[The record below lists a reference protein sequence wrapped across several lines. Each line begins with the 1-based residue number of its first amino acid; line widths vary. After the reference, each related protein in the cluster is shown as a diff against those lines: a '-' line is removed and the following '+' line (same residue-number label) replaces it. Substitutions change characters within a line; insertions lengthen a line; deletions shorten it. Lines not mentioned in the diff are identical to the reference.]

1 MQEYIVRRLLY
12 SIPVVFL
19 TLLILFLI
27 INAIP
32 GDVVDVQTAGT
43 TLSEEAI
50 EEYRHDVGLD
60 RPLFTRFFS
69 WIGDLATGDL
79 GTSIFTGVKVQTELE
94 RRVPVT
100 LELGIL
106 GLAVAMIIAIPLG
119 TISAI
124 RANTPIDYLARLVAI
139 GGLAVPN
146 FVVAVLAILL
156 LSKYLNYFPGVGYV
170 HPWKDPVENFR
181 LMWMPVLLVGTAQS
195 AAVARMVRSTLLEV
209 LHSDYIRT
217 AWSKGLRERSIVIRH
232 AIRNALIPV
241 ITIIGLQAR
250 SIIGGIVLIEIVF
263 GKPGMGSWM
272 VTSIFDRDL
281 IPLQAIILIFALTVV
296 VVNLIVD
303 ISYSWLDPRI
313 RLRG

>member
-1 MQEYIVRRLLY
+1 M
-12 SIPVVFL
+12 
-19 TLLILFLI
+19 
-27 INAIP
+27 
-32 GDVVDVQTAGT
+32 
-43 TLSEEAI
+43 
-50 EEYRHDVGLD
+50 
-60 RPLFTRFFS
+60 
-69 WIGDLATGDL
+69 
-79 GTSIFTGVKVQTELE
+79 QTELE

-100 LELGIL
+100 LQLGIF
-106 GLAVAMIIAIPLG
+106 GLTLAMIIAIPLG
-119 TISAI
+119 IISAI
-124 RANTPIDYLARLVAI
+124 RANTPIDYVARFLAI

-170 HPWKDPVENFR
+170 LPWVDPVENFR
-181 LMWMPVLLVGTAQS
+181 LMWLPVLLVGTAQS
-195 AAVARMVRSTLLEV
+195 ASVARMVRSTLLEV

-217 AWSKGLRERSIVIRH
+217 AWSKGLRERAVVMRH

-250 SIIGGIVLIEIVF
+250 AIIGGIVLIEIVF

-272 VTSIFDRDL
+272 VESIFRRDL
-281 IPLQAIILIFALTVV
+281 IPLQAIILLFALTVV

-313 RLRG
+313 RLK